1 MRACGFSPAG
11 VELEGTIAEAKTMV
25 YQGTVQNGL
34 IVLENGVHL
43 PEGAPVRVELVNAES
58 PQQSLAAEDDALL
71 RMSELAVDTGIPDL
85 AVNIDHYLY
94 GHPKV
99 TDGQ

>member
-1 MRACGFSPAG
+1 
-11 VELEGTIAEAKTMV
+11 MV
-25 YQGTVQNGL
+25 YQGTIHNGV
-34 IVLENGVHL
+34 IELENGVQL
-43 PEGAPVRVELVNAES
+43 PEGAPVRVELVGEES
-58 PQQSLAAEDDALL
+58 MASTMSPEDEALY